1 MSAKDDDFEQYLN
14 LSPTVF
20 FKWRAQDGWPIEYVS
35 KNVLTLLGYSKEE
48 FMSQAI
54 LYSDLIHPL
63 DLAKIS
69 NDLAQFVRAQKSF
82 KHSHYRLISK
92 SKKIIWVE
100 DSTQIVRDEN
110 GDILHYFGYIC
121 DITSLKT
128 SNQNLEMYKHIL
140 NANNIIT
147 LSDKQGNITYA
158 NDLFLQSSGYTL
170 EEIIGKP
177 HNILRHPDTSSEVF
191 KTMWHCIQ
199 NKQSWKGILKNKK
212 KDGTPFYADVFI
224 APLLDEHQEIEQY
237 IGVRHDIT
245 ELIET
250 SEALTKQSQT
260 DNLTGLGNRFKL
272 LQNIQEAH
280 HPLLALFDIGR
291 FSEINDFYGYAL
303 GDELICAFARKLHA
317 FTRPQFQ
324 LYRINADEFAILYDS
339 VQNDEFLTTIQ
350 TIHSILNSEPLHVKN
365 KTIVIS
371 VTTSL
376 SFESK
381 KSLLTTADIA
391 KNHAKNT
398 KMLFCL
404 YNKEIELAREYE
416 RNIYWAS
423 KIKQALDEGKV
434 TAFFQPIFNNKTQKI
449 EKYEA
454 LVRIVD
460 GDKIIAPAHFL
471 DIAKKTHQYIDITKR
486 VIDASFKLFET
497 NNLDFSINLTHED
510 ILSDELKHHL
520 WQGIHT
526 YSMEGRL
533 ILEIV
538 ESEGLKDS
546 TAIKTFL
553 SHAKASGCR
562 LAIDDFGTGYSNF
575 EYLITLGAT
584 YIKIDGSII
593 QKIHANNG
601 AMDVIKAII
610 TFAKARGMQTVAEF
624 VSSKEIFDTVC
635 ELGIDYSQGYYI
647 GEPKAHLLY

>member
-1 MSAKDDDFEQYLN
+1 MSAKDDDFEHYLN

-20 FKWRAQDGWPIEYVS
+20 FKWRAEDGWPIEYVTN
-35 KNVLTLLGYSKEE
+35 NVLELLGYSKEE
-48 FMSQAI
+48 FMSQTI
-54 LYSDLIHPL
+54 QYRDLIYPL
-63 DLAKIS
+63 DLARVSQEVTDFSLIK
-69 NDLAQFVRAQKSF
+69 NSF
-82 KHSHYRLISK
+82 KHSPYRLVTK
-92 SKKIIWVE
+92 DQKIIWVE
-100 DSTQIVRDEN
+100 DATKIVRDEK
-110 GDILHYFGYIC
+110 GHIVHYFGYIC
-121 DITSLKT
+121 DITSLT
-128 SNQNLEMYKHIL
+128 ISNQNLEMYKNIL
-140 NANNIIT
+140 NTNNIIT

-170 EEIIGKP
+170 NEILGKP

-191 KTMWHCIQ
+191 RAMWDQIQ
-199 NKQSWKGILKNKK
+199 GKQTWKGILKNKK
-212 KDGTPFYADVFI
+212 KDGTSFYADVFI
-224 APLLDEHQEIEQY
+224 APLLDEHQEIEHY

-245 ELIET
+245 KLIET

-272 LQNIQEAH
+272 LQNIKEAH

-303 GDELICAFARKLHA
+303 GDELICAFAQKLYA
-317 FTRPQFQ
+317 FMQPQFH
-324 LYRINADEFAILYDS
+324 LYRINADEFAILCDK
-339 VQNDEFLTTIQ
+339 VPLNEFITMVQ
-350 TIHSILNSEPLHVKN
+350 TIHSILNSEPLHVKD

-376 SFESK
+376 SSESK

-398 KMLFCL
+398 KTLFCH
-404 YNKEIELAREYE
+404 YSKEIELAREYE
-416 RNIYWAS
+416 QNIYWAS
-423 KIKQALDEGKV
+423 KIKQALDEDKI
-434 TAFFQPIFNNKTQKI
+434 TAFFQPILNNKTQKI

-460 GDKIIAPAHFL
+460 GDEIISPAHFL

-510 ILSDELKHHL
+510 ILSDELKYHL
-520 WQGIHT
+520 WQAIHT
-526 YSMEGRL
+526 YNMQGRL

-546 TAIKTFL
+546 RSIQNFL
-553 SHAKASGCR
+553 SKAKECGCR

-593 QKIHANNG
+593 QKIHENNG
-601 AMDVIKAII
+601 AMDVVQAII

-647 GEPKAHLLY
+647 GEPKAHLQA